1 MFELKSTKLVSFCFP
16 PDHSMS
22 CFVFQSVVVTLLA
35 VALAMY
41 LTRKSLKQGTSPP
54 AAAPPAPSTPAPAK
68 QPEEVKDFIPMD
80 LQLGLELILLFP
92 RVLKTLM
99 SQTNSISTHEF
110 RLVAPT
116 SGPRTRVRYT
126 EAQFSGVK
134 LNLLLN
140 SNFQEIDE
148 SNTTCFEAIFDR

>member
-16 PDHSMS
+16 PDHSIT
-22 CFVFQSVVVTLLA
+22 CFAFQSVLVTLLA

-68 QPEEVKDFIPMD
+68 QPEEVTDFIPMD

-92 RVLKTLM
+92 RVLKT
-99 SQTNSISTHEF
+99 
-110 RLVAPT
+110 
-116 SGPRTRVRYT
+116 
-126 EAQFSGVK
+126 
-134 LNLLLN
+134 
-140 SNFQEIDE
+140 
-148 SNTTCFEAIFDR
+148 